1 MRIDLAQLRELYD
14 QDERRCM
21 HDPDMRREELP
32 NLVRYVS
39 ADSMHSCVL
48 YSRLGAS
55 EVEQVAREQIAYFRA
70 LGHSFEWKVYA
81 HDMPYDLKERL
92 RACGFAVGE
101 PESVMV
107 FDTDTAP
114 PALLRPPASDIRA
127 ISDPAGLADV
137 IAVENDVWSEDHSWI
152 THRFG
157 PRLDEPGPPVLFFAA
172 YVGGRPASA
181 GWVIFNPGSHFG
193 SLWGGSTLVEHR
205 GRGLYTDLLAARV
218 QAARRRGVRFLTVD
232 AGPMSRPIL
241 ERHGFQ
247 TMTQAYECVWKPEG

>member
-14 QDERRCM
+14 QEERRSM
-21 HDPDMRREELP
+21 RDPGMRREELP

-39 ADSMHSCVL
+39 TADTRSCVL
-48 YSRLGAS
+48 YSRLAAG
-55 EVEQVAREQIAYFRA
+55 EVERTVREQIDYFRA
-70 LGHSFEWKVYA
+70 LGHTLEWKVYA
-81 HDMPYDLKERL
+81 HDGPYDLKERL

-107 FDTDTAP
+107 FDTDSAP
-114 PALLRPPASDIRA
+114 PALLRPPTSDIRL
-127 ISDPAGLADV
+127 ISEPAGLADV
-137 IAVENDVWSEDHSWI
+137 IAVEDDVWSVDHSWI
-152 THRFG
+152 VQRFG
-157 PRLDEPGPPVLFFAA
+157 PRLGDPSAPVLFFAA

-181 GWVIFNPGSHFG
+181 AWITFNPGSRFAG
-193 SLWGGSTLVEHR
+193 LWGGSTLVEHR

-247 TMTQAYECVWKPEG
+247 TITQAYECVWHP